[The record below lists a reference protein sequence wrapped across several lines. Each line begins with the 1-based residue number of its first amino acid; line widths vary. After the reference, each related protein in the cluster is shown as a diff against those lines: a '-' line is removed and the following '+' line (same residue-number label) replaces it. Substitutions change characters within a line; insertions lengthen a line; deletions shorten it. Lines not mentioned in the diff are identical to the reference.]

1 MTSQQPCPLGLH
13 IQATCRSPPG
23 RRPTPPGRRP
33 LPPSPLLAAA
43 CHSPRRHIPRASCSP
58 MGGATALRLAAARSP
73 STPAR
78 HHLPLSCHRALSPS
92 PRTIP
97 AAAYR
102 AASCSPAGG
111 VAALRLADDPLAAAC
126 TARMAEWV
134 SAVVIFERREEYV
147 G

>member
-1 MTSQQPCPLGLH
+1 MLDQNRVISIWARFYCWSMAHTDHHVAPPL
-13 IQATCRSPPG
+13 
-23 RRPTPPGRRP
+23 
-33 LPPSPLLAAA
+33 
-43 CHSPRRHIPRASCSP
+43 
-58 MGGATALRLAAARSP
+58 
-73 STPAR
+73 
-78 HHLPLSCHRALSPS
+78 
-92 PRTIP
+92 P
-97 AAAYR
+97 AAAYH